1 MAVGQTSGAWRHD
14 GHYKRPWGHEKAGLD
29 LRPAKNVLE
38 VEWQGDESQAL
49 DRKRA
54 DRGGGGK
61 GEDRS
66 AKQVDRQHGR
76 RRIRL
81 SADQSPTEQH
91 SGSKFNRYKPRPLVM
106 GC

>member
-1 MAVGQTSGAWRHD
+1 MRD
-14 GHYKRPWGHEKAGLD
+14 GSTCSDRRNYGSYKRPGVHEKARLD
-29 LRPAKNVLE
+29 LRTAKNVLE

-54 DRGGGGK
+54 DRCGGGQ
-61 GEDRS
+61 GEDWS

-81 SADQSPTEQH
+81 SADQGPAKQY
-91 SGSKFNRYKPRPLVM
+91 GGGKFNRYDPGRRVM
-106 GC
+106 GR